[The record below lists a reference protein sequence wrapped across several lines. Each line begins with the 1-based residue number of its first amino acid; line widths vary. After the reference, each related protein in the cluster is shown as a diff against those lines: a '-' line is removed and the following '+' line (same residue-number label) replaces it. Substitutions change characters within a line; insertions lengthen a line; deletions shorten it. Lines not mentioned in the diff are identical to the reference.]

1 MNRFWTRMRRFW
13 GERQLYFLLSVAIA
27 VVMWLYVATAQNPL
41 VARSLKVDLQVRNLA
56 QNEVVIRPSPATPMQ
71 VNVRLQGP
79 RSQIAMLTPKL
90 VDAYVDLSGLG
101 PGDHP
106 QVPVVVT
113 PELDVHV
120 IDEKPASVLVIL
132 DVLASKRLPV
142 EVSLL
147 GIPPAGVTLGNPRT
161 APTHVIVSGPARQV
175 EEVRHVIVSV
185 DTVTLR
191 QQVAASLPV
200 IPADANG
207 QAVPGVQVTP
217 KLVGMTLTV
226 REGVIS
232 KVVPVV
238 PTVVGTPPQA
248 LAVTGATAN
257 PETVALTGPAS
268 VLKGVES
275 ATTSPVDVSGA
286 RADFSRKVALQLP
299 PGVASSL
306 RQVTVTVHVGRGLLS
321 TVFRAVPVRVVG
333 IPAGAAIRVV
343 PDHVEIQVEGPQE
356 LVRRMTA
363 QTVTVEV
370 SAAGR
375 QLGQYTI
382 SLHAVLPAGVHVL
395 TIRPAQVVVILSS
408 S

>member
-1 MNRFWTRMRRFW
+1 M
-13 GERQLYFLLSVAIA
+13 YFLLSIAIA
-27 VVMWLYVATAQNPL
+27 VVMWLYVTAQNPL
-41 VARSLKVDLQVRNLA
+41 LSRSMKVDLQVRNLA
-56 QNEVVIRPSPATPMQ
+56 QNEVVIRPSSSAPVQ
-71 VNVRLQGP
+71 VAVRVEGP
-79 RSQIAMLTPKL
+79 RSQIELLTPKL
-90 VDAYVDLSGLG
+90 VEAYVDLSGLG

-113 PELDVHV
+113 PALDVRV
-120 IDEKPASVLVIL
+120 IDQKPASVLVIL
-132 DVLASKRLPV
+132 DAVASKRLPV

-147 GIPPAGVTLGNPRT
+147 GIPPTGITLGNPRT

-175 EEVRHVIVSV
+175 VEVRHAIVSV
-185 DTVTLR
+185 DTATMR

-200 IPADANG
+200 IAADANG
-207 QAVPGVQVTP
+207 QAVPGVQVAP

-238 PTVVGTPPQA
+238 PTIVGTPPQT
-248 LAVTGATAN
+248 LAVTGATAD
-257 PETVALTGPAS
+257 PDTVALTGPAS
-268 VLKGVES
+268 ALKAVEN
-275 ATTSPVDVSGA
+275 ATTAPVDVSGA
-286 RADFSRKVALQLP
+286 RADFSRKVALQFP

-333 IPAGAAIRVV
+333 VPAGAAFRVV
-343 PDHVEIQVEGPQE
+343 PDHVDIQVEGPQE
-356 LVRRMTA
+356 LVRRLTA

-370 SAAGR
+370 STAGR
-375 QLGQYTI
+375 QLGQHTI
-382 SLHAVLPAGVHVL
+382 SPHAVLPDGVRVL
-395 TIRPAQVVVILSS
+395 TIRPAQVLVILSS